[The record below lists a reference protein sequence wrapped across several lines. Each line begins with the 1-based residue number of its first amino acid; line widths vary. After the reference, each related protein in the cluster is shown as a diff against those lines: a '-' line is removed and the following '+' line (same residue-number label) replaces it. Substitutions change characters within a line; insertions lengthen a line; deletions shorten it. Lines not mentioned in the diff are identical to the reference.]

1 MSTIPTA
8 STPSSPSTDT
18 TPGTVKVYTL
28 DLTHSEVAFTV
39 RHLVTKVRGR
49 FNDYAATIRMDTA
62 NPEASSVEFRVKAAS
77 IDTANADRDTHL
89 RSADFFDVEKFPE
102 IVFRSTA
109 IRPSTQRGDD
119 GDEEV
124 YDVTGNLEMHGVTK
138 EITLPVTYLGT
149 ARDPWGNDK
158 AGFET
163 TTKINRKDFD
173 MVWNVALDAGGFIL
187 SEDIK
192 IHINLE
198 TQLQK

>member
-1 MSTIPTA
+1 MSTTPTA
-8 STPSSPSTDT
+8 STPPSAPSTDT
-18 TPGTVKVYTL
+18 APGTVKV
-28 DLTHSEVAFTV
+28 
-39 RHLVTKVRGR
+39 

-102 IVFRSTA
+102 IIFRSTA
-109 IRPSTQRGDD
+109 IRPSTKRGDD
-119 GDEEV
+119 DEEV

>member
-1 MSTIPTA
+1 MSTTPTA
-8 STPSSPSTDT
+8 VSPSPATD
-18 TPGTVKVYTL
+18 TVKVYTL

-39 RHLVTKVRGR
+39 RHLVTNVRGR

-89 RSADFFDVEKFPE
+89 RSADFFDIEKYPE

-109 IRPSTQRGDD
+109 IRPGAQS

-163 TTKINRKDFD
+163 TTKINRKEYD

>member
-1 MSTIPTA
+1 MSTTPTA
-8 STPSSPSTDT
+8 PTPSATSTDT
-18 TPGTVKVYTL
+18 IPGTVKVYTL

-102 IVFRSTA
+102 IIFRSTA
-109 IRPSTQRGDD
+109 IRPSTKRGDD
-119 GDEEV
+119 DEEV

>member
-1 MSTIPTA
+1 MSTTPTA
-8 STPSSPSTDT
+8 TNSSPSTDT
-18 TPGTVKVYTL
+18 AKVYTL

-39 RHLVTKVRGR
+39 RHLVTNVRGR
-49 FNDYAATIRMDTA
+49 FNDYAATIRMDSA

-89 RSADFFDVEKFPE
+89 RSADFFDVEKYPE

-109 IRPSTQRGDD
+109 IRPATKS

-138 EITLPVTYLGT
+138 EITVPVTYLGT

-163 TTKINRKDFD
+163 TTKINRKDFE